1 MVTIWGFFPLRN
13 KQHFDQH
20 IPALN
25 LHPDYQPLC
34 VVSIITGRP
43 HFIAL
48 CYFSLLCFTHV
59 FFFFFL
65 IERLW
70 QPHIGQVCRGRFFQ
84 QHLFTSCLCCVLVV
98 LAALQT
104 FFIVIFV
111 VVICDQWSLMFPLKL
126 LKSHTNC
133 WHKTANL
140 LKVCVL
146 TAPRVCCSSPTPP
159 ASLFL
164 ETQ

>member
-1 MVTIWGFFPLRN
+1 MGVLAPWELVMATIWGFFSLRN

-20 IPALN
+20 IPASN

-48 CYFSLLCFTHV
+48 CYFSLLCFTCVCVCVCV
-59 FFFFFL
+59 FQ

-70 QPHIGQVCRGRFFQ
+70 QPRIDQVCQGHFFQ
-84 QHLFTSCLCCVLVV
+84 QRLFTSCLCCALVV

-104 FFIVIFV
+104 FFYCD
-111 VVICDQWSLMFPLKL
+111 ICRGDL
-126 LKSHTNC
+126 
-133 WHKTANL
+133 
-140 LKVCVL
+140 
-146 TAPRVCCSSPTPP
+146 
-159 ASLFL
+159 
-164 ETQ
+164 